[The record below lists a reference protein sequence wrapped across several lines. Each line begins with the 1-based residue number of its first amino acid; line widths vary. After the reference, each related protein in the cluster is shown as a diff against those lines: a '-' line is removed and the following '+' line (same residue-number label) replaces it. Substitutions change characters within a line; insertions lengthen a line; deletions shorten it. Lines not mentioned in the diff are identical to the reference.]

1 MEAIVQQSK
10 SDSTIRQLAV
20 QILAGLTNN
29 DLAGQVA
36 RITQWVKDNV
46 TYVRDPVDSEYL
58 VLPLRMISDWQ
69 TSGVMIGDCDDHVML
84 LNSLLES
91 VGFTTRAVGVK
102 FGGSADFN
110 HVISGVLR
118 GDGNWELIDPC
129 AKSGP
134 QQVYSETL
142 MI

>member
-1 MEAIVQQSK
+1 MEAVVQQSR

-20 QILAGLTNN
+20 QIVAGLPNN
-29 DLAGQVA
+29 DLEGQVS
-36 RITQWVKDNV
+36 RLTQWVKDNV
-46 TYVRDPVDSEYL
+46 TYVRDPADSEYL
-58 VLPLRMISDWQ
+58 VLPLRMISDFF
-69 TSGVMIGDCDDHVML
+69 TSGVMLGDCDDHVML

-91 VGFTTRAVGVK
+91 VGFTTKPVGVK
-102 FGGSADFN
+102 FGGSAEFN

-118 GDGNWELIDPC
+118 GNGQWELIDPC

-134 QQVYSETL
+134 QPVYAETL